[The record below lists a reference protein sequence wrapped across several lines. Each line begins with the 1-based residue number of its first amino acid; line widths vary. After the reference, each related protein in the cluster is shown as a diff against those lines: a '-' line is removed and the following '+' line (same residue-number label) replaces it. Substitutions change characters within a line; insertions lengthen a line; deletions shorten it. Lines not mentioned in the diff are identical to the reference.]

1 MFIIQ
6 YNDGR
11 LYTTDIKAEARM
23 YAWLAHA
30 FSICNVFAESG
41 AGMLLPMDIR

>member
-11 LYTTDIKAEARM
+11 LYTTDIKAEAQM
-23 YAWLAHA
+23 YAWLAIT
-30 FSICNVFAESG
+30 FSICNVYAQSSSG
-41 AGMLLPMDIR
+41 MMLPVDIR